1 MTTTDPVGTPVA
13 RLDAR
18 EKVTGTARYAYE
30 QPSANPAYAWPVLST
45 IARGT
50 ITKID
55 TSAAE
60 ELDGVLDVLTHENA
74 PKLADTSDREYAI
87 LTDDE
92 VNFRGQIIGAV
103 VAQTAEIA
111 RQGADLV
118 RVEYAEQMHKTA
130 LDPDSDELY
139 TPESVTTGQPAD
151 TDEGDVDA
159 AMEAAPVTI
168 DATYTTPME
177 HNNPMEPHAVTALW
191 HKEPKDGVRLLLHDS
206 TQGVHS
212 VQTAVA
218 PVLGLKPEEL
228 HVVNPYV
235 GGGFGSKGMPH
246 AHDILASMAA
256 MSVPGRPVKLA
267 LTRQAMFALTGHRTP
282 TIQRLR
288 LGAREDGTLRAIGH
302 DVVEHTARIKEFIEQ
317 TAVITRTMYSAPNR
331 RTSHRIAP
339 LDVPIPF
346 WMRAPG
352 ETPGSFALESAMDE
366 LAVACGIDPIELRRR
381 NEPDVDPETGLP
393 WADRRLL
400 ECLDEGARRFGW
412 AERDPRV
419 GVRRDGEWLSGT
431 GVASATYPHFAA
443 GGTQAEVEWDGEK
456 YAVRLGASDLGT
468 GTWTAL
474 SQIAA
479 EALGCPLDQVHLQ
492 IGDSEFP
499 KAAGAGGS
507 AGLTTWGSTVVAAAR
522 AFREQHGDDPAEGAR
537 AEAKMPE
544 DTVDPDFAQHSFGA
558 QFAEVAVNAYTGEIR
573 VPRMFGVF
581 SIGRVINPRTTRS
594 QLIGGMTMG
603 LSMALHEHTV
613 MDDRLGLIVT
623 HDLAD
628 YHVAANADVV
638 DIDAVTIG
646 EADPRASAM
655 GSRGVGEIGI
665 VGAAAAI
672 ANAVYHA
679 TGVRVRDLPITPDR
693 LIH

>member
-13 RLDAR
+13 RLDAH

-30 QPSANPAYAWPVLST
+30 QPSANPAYAWPLQAT

-50 ITKID
+50 ITEID
-55 TSAAE
+55 ASAAE
-60 ELDGVLDVLTHENA
+60 ELDGVLTVLTHENS
-74 PKLADTSDREYAI
+74 PGLADTSDGEYAI
-87 LTDDE
+87 LTDSE
-92 VNFRGQIIGAV
+92 VHFRGQLIGAV
-103 VAQTAEIA
+103 IAQSPEIA
-111 RQGADLV
+111 REGADLV
-118 RVEYAEQMHKTA
+118 RVEYAERPHRTA

-139 TPESVTTGQPAD
+139 VPETVTTGQPAD

-159 AMEAAPVTI
+159 AMAEAPVSI
-168 DATYTTPME
+168 DATYSTPME

-191 HKEPKDGVRLLLHDS
+191 YAKPKDGMRLLMHDA

-212 VQTAVA
+212 VQTALA
-218 PVLGLKPEEL
+218 PVLGLEPSEVR
-228 HVVNPYV
+228 VVNPYV

-246 AHDILASMAA
+246 AHEVLAALAA
-256 MSVPGRPVKLA
+256 QLVPGRPVKLA
-267 LTRQAMFALTGHRTP
+267 LTRQAMFTLTGHRTP
-282 TIQRLR
+282 TIQRVR
-288 LGAREDGTLRAIGH
+288 LAAGEDGTLHAVGH
-302 DVVEHTARIKEFIEQ
+302 DVVEHTARIKEFVEQ
-317 TAVITRTMYSAPNR
+317 TAVMTLTMYAAPAR
-331 RTSHRIAP
+331 RTSHRLAA
-339 LDVPIPF
+339 LDVPVPF

-352 ETPGSFALESAMDE
+352 EAPGSFALESAMDE

-381 NEPDVDPETGLP
+381 NEPAKDPETGLP

-400 ECLDEGARRFGW
+400 ECLDEGACRFGW

-419 GVRRDGEWLSGT
+419 GVRRDGEWLIGT
-431 GVASATYPHFAA
+431 GVASATYPHIAA
-443 GGTQAEVEWDGEK
+443 GGTQAEIEWDGER

-474 SQIAA
+474 AQIAA
-479 EALGCPLDQVHLQ
+479 EALGCPLEQVDLQ
-492 IGDSEFP
+492 IGDTDFP

-522 AFREQHGDDPAEGAR
+522 AFREQHGEDPDEGAR
-537 AEAKMPE
+537 SAASMPD
-544 DTVDPDFAQHSFGA
+544 DTIDPDYAQHSFGA

-573 VPRMFGVF
+573 VPRMLGVF

-613 MDDRLGLIVT
+613 IDDRLGHIVT
-623 HDLAD
+623 RDLAD
-628 YHVAANADVV
+628 YHVAANADVL
-638 DIDAVTIG
+638 DIEAVTIG
-646 EADPRASAM
+646 EPDPRASAM
-655 GSRGVGEIGI
+655 GSRGAGELGI

-672 ANAVYHA
+672 ANAAYHA
-679 TGVRVRDLPITPDR
+679 TGVRVRDLPLVPER
-693 LIH
+693 FIH